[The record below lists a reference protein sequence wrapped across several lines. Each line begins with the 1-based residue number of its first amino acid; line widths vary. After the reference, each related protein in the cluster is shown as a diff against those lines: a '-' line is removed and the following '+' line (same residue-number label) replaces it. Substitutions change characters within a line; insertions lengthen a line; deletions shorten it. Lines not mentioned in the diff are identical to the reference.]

1 MHIGKKEAMHATTHR
16 ESPLYITSVGITS
29 LGMPYTITVRICII
43 LAFTLHL
50 QAKIRE
56 NLSDVVKYEV
66 DRSTHDVKLR
76 DFHEWMKAVKK
87 DTLHHVNYCMLIKV
101 AYETIS

>member
-1 MHIGKKEAMHATTHR
+1 MWGSLHWECPIQ
-16 ESPLYITSVGITS
+16 LY
-29 LGMPYTITVRICII
+29 
-43 LAFTLHL
+43 LAYL

-66 DRSTHDVKLR
+66 DRSTHDDKLR

-87 DTLHHVNYCMLIKV
+87 DTLHHVNYCMLIR
-101 AYETIS
+101 